1 VRRIYYG
8 WFVVAMSVLVLMLL
22 VGTSFTAFG
31 LFVVP
36 VSKELGLS
44 RADMNSALILLNIG
58 NAAVGPFIGRM
69 LDRFPVKRVMLVG
82 ALCFGGSLI
91 TLGLSRSL
99 GLSAFIFA
107 LPLAIGLTGGGTLT
121 MTVLIARWFQA
132 QRGRAMA
139 LMAIGMSLGGVLVTP
154 AVGYLIHAE
163 GWRMALII
171 SGCVV
176 AALLLLTTL
185 IVRDRPGPNDVERG
199 RVVQPT
205 PAGQAAVLGQPEKIG
220 ALLRMPHFWTIA
232 LGSALALGVSQG
244 VSITLAPLALGAG
257 LTMIKATGLISAAGG
272 GAMAG
277 KLLLAVVADRV
288 DRIALL
294 SGLFVL
300 VALINIALLLSE
312 SYIPLLISAGL
323 LGITTGA
330 LTPLFYALLADR
342 FGTASFGTVRGL
354 MMPIVAVV
362 GAVSVRF
369 AGEVYDR
376 TESYDLMFYTFIVAQ
391 LIAAIFMIATRF
403 VSRSALA
410 TNPLRPASAGG

>member
-1 VRRIYYG
+1 MRRIYYG

-36 VSKELGLS
+36 VSEDLGLK
-44 RADMNSALILLNIG
+44 RADINTALIFLNIG
-58 NAAVGPFIGRM
+58 NAAVGPFIGRA
-69 LDRFPVKRVMLVG
+69 LDRFPVKRIMLIG

-154 AVGYLIHAE
+154 AVGFLIHSQ

-185 IVRDRPGPNDVERG
+185 IVRDRPGPNDVESRKA
-199 RVVQPT
+199 VQPS
-205 PAGQAAVLGQPEKIG
+205 PGGSSAPLGQPEKIG

-362 GAVSVRF
+362 GAASVRF

-391 LIAAIFMIATRF
+391 LVAAVFMIATRF
-403 VSRSALA
+403 VSRPALA
-410 TNPLRPASAGG
+410 ANPLRPAGVGG